1 MVNRNENYRTKEERG
16 RRRSCWPPPPLYFLH
31 LLFNSI
37 FAISLSSV
45 QFLAAA
51 VADAAFDSSV
61 LSFPLPK
68 CIDVRRLCAYVNA
81 WFDPVS
87 DLSFFLFATIEV
99 SFEIDQIGRRVYDDD
114 DEEEEKK
121 AKKKKFPRDFNL
133 QRLFMA
139 KWKRECVCAT
149 MHFNIFS
156 CCFSC
161 WKLWLK

>member
-1 MVNRNENYRTKEERG
+1 MKIIERKKKEEDEEVAG
-16 RRRSCWPPPPLYFLH
+16 HYFLH

-81 WFDPVS
+81 
-87 DLSFFLFATIEV
+87 
-99 SFEIDQIGRRVYDDD
+99 
-114 DEEEEKK
+114 
-121 AKKKKFPRDFNL
+121 
-133 QRLFMA
+133 
-139 KWKRECVCAT
+139 
-149 MHFNIFS
+149 
-156 CCFSC
+156 
-161 WKLWLK
+161 